1 MSNQPIRRTQ
11 ARLAARERL
20 RVQQQRNTRMKQLI
34 PFALGGIVLL
44 FVVFVALTTINQ
56 TTGGV
61 IGARIQIDRDEI
73 DLGNQP
79 FDRTVRAMFTVKNV
93 GDGTLKLEAPRLVT
107 ALEGC

>member
-11 ARLAARERL
+11 ARLAERERM
-20 RVQQQRNTRMKQLI
+20 RAQHQRNTRMKQLI

-44 FVVFVALTTINQ
+44 FVVFVALTTVSQ
-56 TTGGV
+56 ATPGV

-79 FDRTVRAMFTVKNV
+79 FDRTVRAMFTVKNA
-93 GDGTLKLEAPRLVT
+93 GDGTLKLEVPRLVT